1 MGARDLQKL
10 IHVGCRELGLDAD
23 ARRDLQQA
31 ATGKASMRD
40 MTEADLRLVVDRLK
54 ASGFDPGSGRV
65 RQASDE
71 IDSYLAV
78 RYRLPLPEVPG
89 ILRQIAVDFALY
101 RLALSRDV
109 LSDEHRRRYEDGRDH
124 LKRIAEGRAA
134 LHLPSLEAD
143 PDGDGEGDGP
153 TPVVR
158 HGPERLFS
166 RDKMRGF

>member
-1 MGARDLQKL
+1 MAYATQSDITDLYS
-10 IHVGCRELGLDAD
+10 AD
-23 ARRDLQQA
+23 ALYVADRDGDG
-31 ATGKASMRD
+31 TVE
-40 MTEADLRLVVDRLK
+40 TEAVTRALE
-54 ASGFDPGSGRV
+54 
-65 RQASDE
+65 QASDE

-124 LKRIAEGRAA
+124 LKRIADGRAA

-166 RDKMRGF
+166 RDKMRGL